1 MIGKII
7 SDRFGLTE
15 LLGGE
20 VAQVYEPI
28 VQLRVNDDEWKTL
41 INEIKAA
48 NRDTVK
54 IKLAIDKAGLSDVDG
69 LNDYIINQVNNG
81 KNIDNESVNSLI
93 QSQNYQNIADAAHG
107 YKGVKQAIDAYNE
120 SLQKNDDNITIAT
133 NNTNKF
139 IDTLSKTN
147 PQLAGCMRNAE
158 GSTIS
163 FSNYAGSLIKT
174 KIQTIGLQTA
184 TTAMNAAISF
194 GVSFVISGLV
204 SLIQYAVSANKRF
217 IEAQQNIIDSSNDI
231 IQKNEEE
238 ITSLEELQTAL
249 KEAGTNKQEL
259 AKISEDLNK
268 TIGHTEGLLNGETE
282 AWNKANLKLKDRIEL
297 LKEQNKAEVD
307 KKIQAQ
313 ENIYSNNVISN
324 ANGFDVS
331 LDKVRSREINFRP
344 VTGKTGASF
353 DLFSYLG
360 TLDIS
365 EDTADEIM
373 EYLSGGTTTVG
384 ELFDYI
390 RKKAPDADA
399 STLYDLITH
408 AADYGY
414 YIDADEFQEY
424 FNSQTQSAQE
434 LMADFIKSSTG
445 IFDKSSLNNM
455 IGNFVESGFSLSE
468 IENAIDRIANNQEL
482 EDAIDKFY
490 DSLLDPEADSESYG

>member
-1 MIGKII
+1 MIGKNI

-15 LLGGE
+15 LLGGK

-28 VQLRVNDDEWKTL
+28 VELYVEDDEWKTL

-48 NRDTVK
+48 DGDTVK

-69 LNDYIINQVNNG
+69 LNDYVINQVNNG
-81 KNIDNESVNSLI
+81 KKIDNESVNSLI
-93 QSQNYQNIADAAHG
+93 QSQNYQNIADEAHG

-163 FSNYAGSLIKT
+163 FSNYAGSLIKA
-174 KIQTIGLQTA
+174 KIQTIGLQAA

-268 TIGHTEGLLNGETE
+268 TIGHTEGLLNGEIS
-282 AWNKANLKLKDRIEL
+282 ASIE
-297 LKEQNKAEVD
+297 
-307 KKIQAQ
+307 
-313 ENIYSNNVISN
+313 ISN
-324 ANGFDVS
+324 SVHPMDTFFDTFVFD
-331 LDKVRSREINFRP
+331 DKTLIKIVKDGETI
-344 VTGKTGASF
+344 V
-353 DLFSYLG
+353 
-360 TLDIS
+360 TLDDYEVNNS
-365 EDTADEIM
+365 YQEIQDN
-373 EYLSGGTTTVG
+373 EWQNDNYT
-384 ELFDYI
+384 I
-390 RKKAPDADA
+390 
-399 STLYDLITH
+399 
-408 AADYGY
+408 
-414 YIDADEFQEY
+414 
-424 FNSQTQSAQE
+424 
-434 LMADFIKSSTG
+434 
-445 IFDKSSLNNM
+445 SLNKQ
-455 IGNFVESGFSLSE
+455 IITSQDIVSE
-468 IENAIDRIANNQEL
+468 T
-482 EDAIDKFY
+482 
-490 DSLLDPEADSESYG
+490 